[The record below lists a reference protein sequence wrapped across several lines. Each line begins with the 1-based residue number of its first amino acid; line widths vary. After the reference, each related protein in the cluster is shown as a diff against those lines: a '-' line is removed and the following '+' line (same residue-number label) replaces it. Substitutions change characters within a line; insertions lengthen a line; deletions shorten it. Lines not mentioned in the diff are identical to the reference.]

1 MPRTLLPVNA
11 RHCIGKLSIS
21 GWTFGFF
28 VILLQASICSTKAV
42 ETSGTHLRRHG
53 DANTNSG
60 EQTLDDFAQREI
72 YATWKAD
79 GQSTSTRD
87 SKVEKLEPIGKVYG
101 DEAIVVF
108 YDRFKLEEERRKR
121 FATYTNSSIQS
132 GTLLN
137 PTPTRTLVNFDIRTS
152 SHCVVSIC
160 GQKRT
165 WYLKFQ
171 EECFDVRMAPKGSE
185 NIVRGLSAAFSST
198 KPVADKLYLKFDAT
212 NYIDGS
218 PCLYDIF
225 GGEKILQ
232 DDPIDFNNEI
242 ALT

>member
-1 MPRTLLPVNA
+1 MSRRLLSMNA
-11 RHCIGKLSIS
+11 NYGIGKTFIS
-21 GWTFGFF
+21 RWTLGFL
-28 VILLQASICSTKAV
+28 VILLQAAAHSTEAV
-42 ETSGTHLRRHG
+42 EISDTHLRRHN
-53 DANTNSG
+53 DANANTG
-60 EQTLDDFAQREI
+60 EQALGDFAQREI
-72 YATWKAD
+72 YASWRPN
-79 GQSTSTRD
+79 GQNAQD
-87 SKVEKLEPIGKVYG
+87 SRMEKLVPIGKLNG

-108 YDRFKLEEERRKR
+108 YDRFEVDEEKRKYV
-121 FATYTNSSIQS
+121 ATNTNLSTLS
-132 GTLLN
+132 GTLMN

-218 PCLYDIF
+218 PCLYDVF
-225 GGEKILQ
+225 GGEKMIQ
-232 DDPIDFNNEI
+232 DDHIDLNNEI